1 MFMGILSMLSGLMGC
16 NAQPQGN
23 AKFRTVDVTE
33 FARVITAPGVVVLD
47 VRRADEYAQG
57 HLADAPF
64 IDVTASD
71 FEARALE
78 CLPKDKT
85 IALYCRSGNR
95 SKKAAGILAAA
106 GYKVVELGTGYMGWT
121 AAGQPVTTEEVDIF
135 KTRHG
140 KVIRMY
146 AIKHGSVRMNIDGK
160 WLYIDPVGKAI
171 PPFTDFTSM
180 PWADAI
186 LVTHEHKDHLDP
198 EAIEPLMKDGTVLVA
213 NPRSSELMG
222 GKGKVLKNGDEMDV
236 LPGIHLK
243 AVPAYNTAADKQQFH
258 PKGRDNGYVI
268 TIDGFTVYIAGDTED
283 IPEMGDLKDVDVAF
297 LPCNLP
303 FTMTPEQ
310 LSKAARMFNPR
321 VLFPYHYGQT
331 DIIQAVNLLKDT
343 AIDVRIRQYQ

>member
-1 MFMGILSMLSGLMGC
+1 MLGSLLGC
-16 NAQPQGN
+16 SAQGKD
-23 AKFRTVDVTE
+23 ATWRRVDVKE
-33 FARVITAPGVVVLD
+33 FEKVILDQSVVRLD
-47 VRRADEYAQG
+47 VRRAEEYLEG
-57 HLADAPF
+57 HIADASC
-64 IDVTASD
+64 IDVTRSD

-78 CLPKDKT
+78 ALPKDKT

-95 SKKAAGILAAA
+95 SQKAAAILSRN
-106 GYKVVELGTGYMGWT
+106 GYQVVELATGFMGWT
-121 AAGQPVTTEEVDIF
+121 AAGKPVTTEEVDIF
-135 KTRHG
+135 KTRHD

-198 EAIEPLMKDGTVLVA
+198 DAIEPLMKDGTVLVA

-222 GKGKVLKNGDEMDV
+222 GKGEVLKNADEMEL

-268 TIDGFTVYIAGDTED
+268 TVDGFTVYVAGDTED
-283 IPEMGDLKDVDVAF
+283 IPEMSALKDVDVAF

-310 LSKAARMFNPR
+310 LSRAARMFNPR